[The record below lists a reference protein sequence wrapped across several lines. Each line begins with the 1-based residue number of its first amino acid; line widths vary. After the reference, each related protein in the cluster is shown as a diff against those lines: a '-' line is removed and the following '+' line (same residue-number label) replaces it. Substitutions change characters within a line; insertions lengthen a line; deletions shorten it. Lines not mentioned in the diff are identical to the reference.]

1 MKNQALRAYGSAKGF
16 HRQTLD
22 RWLGLSEIDREALLG
37 LAQGLKLGENH
48 FRDFLDW
55 LEEIALRDGLSFRD
69 VLNGAALA
77 RIWSDP
83 RLSRNDKLKRMKE
96 ELRRLRFPRL
106 AGLEEEIQRRVQE
119 LKLGP
124 RIQISFPP
132 GLEGGE
138 LTVQIKAA
146 SHETLQKLIEELA
159 GALEKRAMKEIF
171 ALLKGGDDARV

>member
-1 MKNQALRAYGSAKGF
+1 MTDQLVRAYGSAKGF
-16 HRQTLD
+16 HQQTLD
-22 RWLGLSEIDREALLG
+22 RWLGLSEVDRAALLD

-69 VLNGAALA
+69 VLDGAALA
-77 RIWSDP
+77 RISSDP
-83 RLSRNDKLKRMKE
+83 RLGRGDKLKRMKE

-106 AGLEEEIQRRVQE
+106 ARLEDEIQRRVQE
-119 LKLGP
+119 MKLGP
-124 RIQISFPP
+124 LIQISFPP

-146 SHETLQKLIEELA
+146 SHAELEKSARELA
-159 GALEKRAMKEIF
+159 ESLEKKAMKEIF
-171 ALLKGGDDARV
+171 ELLSGRGI